1 MDLREEF
8 VSELRGRTITVV
20 SDGKPR
26 KLGKLEDLSISGSD
40 DAFPPV
46 TRVYVR
52 GTDGVLRYAPF
63 SAITAISRHEVSLR
77 SEPIDFAA
85 ADRPAGEL
93 LLGKDLLDKQ
103 ILDVDGRKVVR
114 INDLKLA
121 PAGETLRVI
130 AADIGLSGLLRR
142 MGLRGLGQR
151 WLERAS
157 RPGIRQA
164 LISWD
169 TVQPLHRDAEGD
181 AIRLRVPQDK
191 MQRIHPADLA
201 AIIEDLNAADQASLM
216 GSLDEETAAEAF
228 EQLDVDTQLSILEDI
243 QPDRAADIIENM
255 EPDDAADLLGE
266 VEPERQQEILSLMEP
281 DEAKDVRELLTHDE
295 ETAGGLMTTEYLW
308 LPPGLT
314 VADAFA
320 HIRKAAEDAELVYYL
335 YVLDTQEHILGVV
348 TLRNLVTAELES
360 PVANIMTDDV
370 VTVHTGATR
379 EEVAST
385 IARYDFLAVPVVD
398 DDGRMQGIVTVDDAM
413 DVVLP
418 EKLRKM
424 LPRVGRSRS
433 KGRVGT

>member
-8 VSELRGRTITVV
+8 VSELCGRPVTLGT
-20 SDGKPR
+20 GAAAR
-26 KLGKLEDLSISGSD
+26 KLGKLEDLSIAGSD
-40 DAFPPV
+40 EAFPQV
-46 TRVYVR
+46 AGLLVR
-52 GTDGVLRYAPF
+52 SNDGSLRYAPF
-63 SAITAISRHEVSLR
+63 GSVTAIGEHGVALSTEPLDSGQDGKRSGEVFLR
-77 SEPIDFAA
+77 KE
-85 ADRPAGEL
+85 
-93 LLGKDLLDKQ
+93 LLDKQ

-121 PAGETLRVI
+121 PAGDTLRVI
-130 AADIGLSGLLRR
+130 AADIGMSGLLRR
-142 MGLRGLGQR
+142 LGLRGLGQR
-151 WLERAS
+151 LLEKAA
-157 RPGIRQA
+157 RPGIRPT

-169 TVQPLHRDAEGD
+169 TVQPLHRAEPGD

-243 QPDRAADIIENM
+243 KPDRAADIIENM
-255 EPDDAADLLGE
+255 EPDDAADLLSE
-266 VEPERQQEILSLMEP
+266 VEPDKQLEILNLMEP
-281 DEAKDVRELLTHDE
+281 EEAKDVRELLSHDE

-308 LPPGLT
+308 IPPGLN

-320 HIRKAAEDAELVYYL
+320 HIRKGAEDAELVYYV
-335 YVLDTQEHILGVV
+335 YVLDEKENIIGVV
-348 TLRNLVTAELES
+348 TLRELITHD
-360 PVANIMTDDV
+360 PATPIADIMVDDV
-370 VTVHTGATR
+370 VTAQVTDTR

-398 DDGRMQGIVTVDDAM
+398 EEGHMQGIVTVDDAM

-418 EKLRKM
+418 EKLRTM
-424 LPRVGRSRS
+424 LPRVGRSRGRS
-433 KGRVGT
+433 RVGT

>member
-1 MDLREEF
+1 MDLREEY
-8 VSELRGRTITVV
+8 VSELCGRTVNLV
-20 SDGKPR
+20 SGGHSR
-26 KLGKLEDLSISGSD
+26 KLGRLEDLSIAGSD
-40 DAFPPV
+40 EAFPAV
-46 TRVYVR
+46 AGLFVR
-52 GTDGVLRYAPF
+52 CTDGKLRYAPF
-63 SAITAISRHEVSLR
+63 NTVTSIGPRDVTLGA
-77 SEPIDFAA
+77 EPTDFSPSQ
-85 ADRPAGEL
+85 RPLGEL
-93 LLGKDLLDKQ
+93 LLNKELLDKQ

-121 PAGETLRVI
+121 PAGDTLRVI

-151 WLERAS
+151 WLAHAS

-169 TVQPLHRDAEGD
+169 TVQPLHRDGPGD

-243 QPDRAADIIENM
+243 KPDRAADIIENM
-255 EPDDAADLLGE
+255 EPDDAADLLSE
-266 VEPERQQEILSLMEP
+266 VEPERQQEILNLMEP
-281 DEAKDVRELLTHDE
+281 EEAQDVRELLSHDE
-295 ETAGGLMTTEYLW
+295 GTAGGLMTTEYLW

-335 YVLDTQEHILGVV
+335 YVLDPQEHILGVV
-348 TLRNLVTAELES
+348 TLRDLVTAEPAS
-360 PVANIMTDDV
+360 PVADIMTDDV
-370 VTVHTGATR
+370 VTVHTSTAR

-398 DDGRMQGIVTVDDAM
+398 EDGRMQGIVTVDDAM

-424 LPRVGRSRS
+424 LPRMGRSRS
-433 KGRVGT
+433 KIRSGT